1 MLENLS
7 QFLINGGPV
16 IWILLV
22 LSIVAAAVILFKS
35 WFLWTLRE
43 QSTAS
48 IAAVLS
54 HLKDGKRSEALM
66 MAQGQRNPRARL
78 LAHLIPLLDH
88 KELSLDE
95 IRDEASRK
103 ARLLLASL
111 TTNLKM
117 LEVIAVVAPL
127 IGLFGTVLGM
137 IVAFQSME
145 AAGAAVNPAVLSG
158 GIWQALL
165 TTAAGMA
172 VAIPVTM
179 IHSWFDQSVQTTAI
193 LLQDDMDLV
202 LTREALNRHSVVAL
216 KNVVR

>member
-1 MLENLS
+1 MLESLL

-22 LSIVAAAVILFKS
+22 LSIVATAVILFKG

-43 QSTAS
+43 NSAVPIAS
-48 IAAVLS
+48 VLVS
-54 HLKDGKRSEALM
+54 LKEGKKSEALM
-66 MAQGQRNPRARL
+66 KVQGQHNPRACL

-103 ARLLLASL
+103 ARLLLADLGS
-111 TTNLKM
+111 NLKM
-117 LEVIAVVAPL
+117 LEVIAVIAPL

-137 IVAFQSME
+137 IVAFQAME
-145 AAGAAVNPAVLSG
+145 SAGAAVNPSVLSG

-179 IHSWFDQSVQTTAI
+179 IHSWFDQFSQTKAI
-193 LLQDDMDLV
+193 LLQDDMDLI
-202 LTREALNRHSVVAL
+202 LTREAMNRHSVVAL
-216 KNVVR
+216 KNAG

>member
-1 MLENLS
+1 M
-7 QFLINGGPV
+7 QFLINGGAV

-22 LSIVAAAVILFKS
+22 LSIVASAVILFKG
-35 WFLWTLRE
+35 WFLWSLRE
-43 QSTAS
+43 SPAAP
-48 IAAVLS
+48 IAEVLS
-54 HLKDGKRSEALM
+54 RLQEGKKSEALM
-66 MAQGQRNPRARL
+66 MVQGQHSPRARL
-78 LAHLIPLLDH
+78 LAHLIPLLEH

-103 ARLLLASL
+103 ARLILVDL
-111 TTNLKM
+111 TSNLKM

-137 IVAFQSME
+137 IVAFQAME
-145 AAGAAVNPAVLSG
+145 SAGAAVNPSVLSG

-179 IHSWFDQSVQTTAI
+179 IHSWFDQSAQTKTI
-193 LLQDDMDLV
+193 LLQDDMDLI
-202 LTREALNRHSVVAL
+202 LTREAMNRHSIIAL
-216 KNVVR
+216 KNAG